1 MSTNITHVETLAL
14 DAWIDAADVAA
25 LQKLRGAEGSFLDDL
40 EVGADGRAVLKNFWW
55 YGERSGNS
63 YEDTLIE
70 QVCPLI
76 HGRVEAI
83 FYWEG
88 GDFTTGL
95 IVQDGVVTECEV
107 KKVLVPKAQ
116 HDPQQNP
123 HG

>member
-83 FYWEG
+83 FYLEG

-107 KKVLVPKAQ
+107 KKVLVPKV
-116 HDPQQNP
+116 PQ
-123 HG
+123 

>member
-1 MSTNITHVETLAL
+1 MYISHVETLVL
-14 DAWIDAADVAA
+14 DAWVSASDVEA
-25 LQKLRGAEGSFLDDL
+25 LKELRGAECSFVDDL
-40 EVGADGRAVLKNFWW
+40 KIGGDNRAVLGSFWW
-55 YGERSGNS
+55 CGERSGDS

-95 IVQDGVVTECEV
+95 IVQDGVVTRCDV
-107 KKVLVPKAQ
+107 KKILVPKASR
-116 HDPQQNP
+116 
-123 HG
+123 

>member
-14 DAWIDAADVAA
+14 DAWISAADVAV
-25 LQKLRGAEGSFLDDL
+25 LQELRGAECSFIDDL
-40 EVGADGRAVLKNFWW
+40 IVGEDGRAVLKNFWW
-55 YGERSGNS
+55 YGECSGNS
-63 YEDTLIE
+63 YDDTLIE

-107 KKVLVPKAQ
+107 KKVLVPKV
-116 HDPQQNP
+116 PQ
-123 HG
+123 